1 MLKKSIHT
9 MIITMI
15 SRVLG
20 LFRGTLV
27 AYFFGASVLTD
38 AYYSAFKIS
47 NFFRQL
53 LGEGALGNTFIPLYH
68 KKKKE
73 EGEERSREYI
83 FSVLNITFLFS
94 FVVSVLMIIF
104 SSYIIDKLKNIEVEA
119 GIAKYPKLFK
129 IDPIIPDKEINKK

>member
-53 LGEGALGNTFIPLYH
+53 LGEGALGNTFIPLCH

-73 EGEERSREYI
+73 EGEERTTT
-83 FSVLNITFLFS
+83 ITE
-94 FVVSVLMIIF
+94 
-104 SSYIIDKLKNIEVEA
+104 SSPPPILKPTVITEE
-119 GIAKYPKLFK
+119 
-129 IDPIIPDKEINKK
+129 DEE

>member
-1 MLKKSIHT
+1 MLKKSINT

-27 AYFFGASVLTD
+27 AYFFGSSVLAD

-83 FSVLNITFLFS
+83 FINMLSIISLISYCFIRFNSINSDMSTESKYFL
-94 FVVSVLMIIF
+94 
-104 SSYIIDKLKNIEVEA
+104 
-119 GIAKYPKLFK
+119 
-129 IDPIIPDKEINKK
+129 

>member
-1 MLKKSIHT
+1 MLKKSINT

-27 AYFFGASVLTD
+27 AYFFGASILTD

-53 LGEGALGNTFIPLYH
+53 
-68 KKKKE
+68 
-73 EGEERSREYI
+73 
-83 FSVLNITFLFS
+83 
-94 FVVSVLMIIF
+94 
-104 SSYIIDKLKNIEVEA
+104 
-119 GIAKYPKLFK
+119 
-129 IDPIIPDKEINKK
+129 

>member
-1 MLKKSIHT
+1 MLKKSINT
-9 MIITMI
+9 MIITMV

-27 AYFFGASVLTD
+27 AYFFGASILTD

-94 FVVSVLMIIF
+94 FVISVLMIIF
-104 SSYIIDKLKNIEVEA
+104 
-119 GIAKYPKLFK
+119 
-129 IDPIIPDKEINKK
+129 

>member
-1 MLKKSIHT
+1 MLKKSINT

-15 SRVLG
+15 SRILG

-53 LGEGALGNTFIPLYH
+53 LVPARRPGTPPSASQPSFRQQLLGRNLVAVDRAQ
-68 KKKKE
+68 
-73 EGEERSREYI
+73 GLL
-83 FSVLNITFLFS
+83 VG
-94 FVVSVLMIIF
+94 
-104 SSYIIDKLKNIEVEA
+104 SSL
-119 GIAKYPKLFK
+119 
-129 IDPIIPDKEINKK
+129 